1 MLARSEYIYS
11 IQPRYKFKRRNKKK
25 RNNLRAFSA
34 TAVPVIQFRNAN
46 GRNKRLNTMHK
57 SVYTHTS
64 YCSIHVPFS
73 EGLCSLHH
81 FRTHV
86 VFRLRNNNNM
96 ILLPSMSHGKR
107 SLWKRLSTVGGALTV
122 PNWLTHLFRLF
133 QVIIVI
139 GFLRIL
145 HFLVHLHTA
154 ACIIHLN
161 IKYRNIMMRSECSS
175 FFFQNLEFKYRWKKG
190 VSRNLTFSFISTL
203 SFYRFYS

>member
-25 RNNLRAFSA
+25 ETIYVLFLQLLCRLSNFEMRMVETKDS
-34 TAVPVIQFRNAN
+34 IQCIKA
-46 GRNKRLNTMHK
+46 
-57 SVYTHTS
+57 YTHT
-64 YCSIHVPFS
+64 
-73 EGLCSLHH
+73 HH
-81 FRTHV
+81 IVRFMFLFLKDFV
-86 VFRLRNNNNM
+86 VCIIFARINM

-145 HFLVHLHTA
+145 HFLVHLH
-154 ACIIHLN
+154 IIHLN

-190 VSRNLTFSFISTL
+190 ISRNLTFSFISTL